1 MLLPEVCFIKI
12 TLSINY
18 SIDNFGRRE
27 LEKHGWRFGH
37 SIHGQKDMTHV
48 GLRNPVHVKG
58 FSTGGWMNTTQ
69 DSTFEGE
76 MGEWSAT
83 DEHYPSKQG
92 LIKRPG
98 LGSDPAMNLFTP
110 NDRMTFDITTRSD
123 QSKSHQPEPGK
134 IIMADGS
141 AYYPEELKKL
151 RCLNQPT
158 CQSQRR
164 HSLQSRQN
172 LCDVCARKKRYCQSG
187 SARTRRTE
195 RRREA
200 RLEQTMQSSSQLRSP
215 DQEIFQ
221 PTPTASSG
229 RLIQAT
235 KRSSWRRP
243 CLKNIETILL
253 GDSQVIPQLIQHI
266 LKFFQ
271 G

>member
-1 MLLPEVCFIKI
+1 M
-12 TLSINY
+12 
-18 SIDNFGRRE
+18 IDNFGRRE
-27 LEKHGWRFGH
+27 LEKHGWRYGH
-37 SIHGQKDMTHV
+37 SIHGQKDKTHE

-58 FSTGGWMNTTQ
+58 FSTGTWMNTTQ

-76 MGEWSAT
+76 MSGWRAN
-83 DEHYPSKQG
+83 DEHYPSEEG

-98 LGSDPAMNLFTP
+98 LGSDPAMEF
-110 NDRMTFDITTRSD
+110 RMTFDITTRSD

-134 IIMADGS
+134 IIMADGT

-151 RCLNQPT
+151 PCLNQPT

-200 RLEQTMQSSSQLRSP
+200 RLEQKMQSSSQLRSP
-215 DQEIFQ
+215 DQELVQ
-221 PTPTASSG
+221 PTSTAFNG
-229 RLIQAT
+229 RLIRAT

-243 CLKNIETILL
+243 CLKNIDTVLL
-253 GDSQVIPQLIQHI
+253 GDSQVIAQLILHN